1 MSTRHRPLTFTV
13 LTVCMA
19 IVAAL
24 ALPAAALVT
33 SVATSA
39 PADAAIV
46 TRAATTL
53 RLDVSPAGKSSAP
66 DWPDKVGVP
75 LDTTATKH
83 FKWII
88 QQDNSGDPAQPSGPL
103 ASNDGT
109 VTCGNPP
116 NYTGTN
122 CVLTSP
128 SAPFQYTGNGVAAD
142 PTSPDLHVPV
152 TGQNL
157 TGTITSVTSP
167 TRVTITRT
175 GHASLN
181 VVGTYLFSILR
192 PDPCHPVTP
201 ITPQGDPNFPQSCN
215 WPSVHAQQHPPIVTQ
230 GDETDWSSTQSLSG
244 LMQVDA
250 KLNAGENGCSAGT
263 RVVLNVNNGGGR
275 EDGCHKS
282 LPDGKYFVSV
292 TANGYEIGGTSFTI
306 PMQADSNHGTAIG
319 TVKVGLN
326 PAPMPLA
333 TIKLLVFDDMAPTG
347 GWWEQTT
354 EAGMSGFTGFITDF
368 TGNPVTQDYYGN
380 PICTTYTTDASGN
393 VLLKADGTPQQILK
407 LGGRCVSEPAVL
419 GSVHSAVG
427 AHSAGPLTVDLVPGA
442 STKFIPQPGV
452 NEQGN
457 FNVLIGTQ
465 LVTVTHVNP
474 NHPNVWTLDP
484 ATVGAQIKAGT
495 NVPDPSNQPVS
506 DGVITI
512 PNIVP
517 GRYGANVVP
526 PDKAWIQTST
536 LEGGHDFDVWAMG
549 NDTGLDTEMVV
560 AGEPVPFV
568 QFGYARAA
576 MVNTNP
582 AVGSLC
588 NFSASPPQNP
598 QPTRLDG
605 GDPCPRPTGA
615 PTLGNEVVPLP
626 VANMQDP
633 NNWFSP
639 GGHVNPMIPVNE
651 ASGDPNNLGNLNT
664 PTSGS
669 YETAGCQVEPLS
681 AADGAVPTGDIRAQF
696 TLVTKPCGGTNITPR
711 IDPGEGG
718 QAANPDGALQAD
730 SWEFPWYDAA
740 VYGNLAKAPSGEIK
754 GTVAGEEPY
763 VPGVAGFNGSAGANG
778 QAGEQVANI
787 KIPDAWVAL
796 ADLNNGDLTA
806 IVAPAKNDGTFDIT
820 NVPDGTYNLAWWDW
834 DQDYAFDQYQVIV
847 QNGQVV
853 DLGMLALSDWFTTIK
868 GHVFVD
874 ANGNGKQDPGEAGV
888 PDFLMQLLN
897 RTNNAWEG
905 GQNVATTVD
914 SGYYS
919 FHEAYPLGNDMIL
932 QFYNPRYKTTG
943 VTCQSDN
950 DPQEHTTLTGAVD
963 LTTLNI
969 IGLNGTCDIG
979 VQPYSPDPTQND
991 NGGIVA
997 TAMYHSFRTE
1007 IAQEQAFTSGFDTG
1021 QPGVRFSLWQPRPIP
1036 ATATAAQVAANTG
1049 GKYLTCTK
1057 ANVTAGNIAPNDAG
1071 CGVWNY
1077 DSTRS
1082 QPDGYRLDGGLVRDP
1097 VPFDPSNGS
1106 QLDVYYSE
1114 HWGRGGNAASQ
1125 AQGNPG
1131 CVPRGADGQV
1141 LDWHTQAAIAP
1152 GGECVEAAL
1161 QGTSFAFGTDGNPI
1175 DPKLYNNNI
1184 PSSSPLSLDPGLN
1197 TGPFNNGSDPYPG
1210 LNRYCRT
1217 APDTKAQC
1225 GPHGVQTVDGNY
1237 AMTPPG
1243 PGDYIVEATV
1253 PNDMFGKPLYKWA
1266 NEADNNTYDSPG
1278 WVPQGSAT
1286 ATLSWS
1292 KLSAQQA
1299 DVTPGTN
1306 SGYSLTP
1313 STGSP
1318 SLSGKCVGA
1327 SLLIDNTTPAA
1338 VNPLTGTGT
1347 QPDGTPVFAPN
1358 PAYAL
1363 AYEHAGQTPPFEGQL
1378 RQKCD
1383 DKLIHV
1389 QNAQSYAPN
1398 FQMYTDVPLAT
1409 KFAGYAT
1416 DDISVSTNRLSTGLG
1431 EVQPIP
1437 NLPIG
1442 IYDWTG
1448 RQVQQVN
1455 TDYNGQWEVMLPST
1469 NTFLGSTVAGP
1480 AATVYR
1486 FVGNDPGQPDKP
1498 NLNWNPTYVTIA
1510 AQFQAWPDVYTPS
1523 DVAPTRAVVAFEGNG
1538 SQLTAAAICAPQ
1550 ASQPELFAVSHPFF
1564 KPFIAG
1570 APVATRNGRT
1580 DTYALTI
1587 QGVGFG
1593 TSMPASGGV
1602 TLRKLS
1608 SSTTDPSG
1616 IINIPNTNM
1625 TWSDTQIVITLA
1637 TGSATATS
1645 LKALNGV
1652 HPGPYE
1658 LEITNSAGLTTTNGL
1673 TFHVLGADNVS
1684 TYNPTITEV
1693 GRFNSG
1699 LFDQATG
1706 LPLGSKI
1713 LDNGRINQARVNAGT
1728 PVAALVDSTTGG
1740 FNPANQ
1746 NFAPVNTTGDPNVI
1760 STLGASNTG
1769 PAQSHAFP
1777 GDGTVKGALQR
1788 ALEASYHRWQRN
1800 KVNNNENLIV
1810 VYPNF
1815 QNLGNGRYGGAPF
1828 DPLTA
1833 YYENIIIHSPVM
1845 LQGTGPGGLY
1855 RDTVGNTVA
1864 VPGTTIDGRFF
1875 NGNTTAP
1882 ATTAD
1887 TAPNSEPWAADW
1899 QQLFG
1904 LADNTDGLS
1913 ASQPFWNSAVEDQGE
1928 VVDVLGNGTG
1938 GAHNGPWYTT
1948 DANGYRP
1955 SLDGFQVTG
1964 GDQKDFPGNIG
1975 EVAGGNNGQP
1985 PDETFSIS
1993 QQGGGVY
2000 LNGYAQHFQISN
2012 NLFQYNSGT
2021 YGGAIR
2027 SGTPQ
2032 NVGDGFEIAHNDDL
2046 HIHHNRIIANGGT
2059 NLAGAIGLFRG
2070 TDAYRINDNVICG
2083 NLSAEYGGG
2092 ISQFGYSPGGKIDH
2106 NKIMLNQS
2114 IDEGGGIMIA
2124 GEPPVDPNTFIPN
2137 PSLLSMGAGKV
2148 TIDSN
2153 YIGDNLAQDDG
2164 GGIRF
2169 LEAGIEPM
2177 TVTNNMITD
2186 NVSAHEGGGVAI
2198 DNAPDVRL
2206 VNDTIANNITT
2217 ATATTSSGDPAPAGI
2232 STAGVNTQIV
2242 SFLTHTGLN
2251 ATIPVD
2257 QPNGT
2262 TMQESCAQVTGSP
2275 TECADAAVQ
2284 PFSNP
2289 LVMDDIVWGNLA
2301 GTWDAFHTTV
2311 TGIGLPQN
2319 LQYSGPAGACPAG
2332 GAAAPCVAPIWDAG
2346 PNNWDIGVADGS
2358 NVGKDINPVN
2368 SLIQTNYGW
2377 SGGSGNRVGGPDPA
2391 FVQSYVPAVQ
2401 VDPYRLQPRFRP
2413 SQLVTVNFPANVLGD
2428 YSIPAASGA
2437 VGIDA
2442 TGSTTLFTGTVTV
2455 NSPAVDIVFNSRP
2468 SGAPAAWDA
2477 GAFQP
2482 AGGGAAAPLPG
2493 GVGVAGIGGGNSSGG
2508 GGGGVR
2514 GAAVGPQPG
2523 TGTGAL
2529 HGAIAGGSKATP
2541 TAILDAGS
2549 PHSHAVVGSTTHGP
2563 VRPTSAGSSSGSTSG
2578 GSSIGFGVPSSAGPH
2593 VSTAPP
2599 PAGSTIGVDTVG
2611 GPDSAGNTP
2620 AVQVPGARGD
2630 VPGAAAMPGGVA
2642 GGGHFTYPNHV
2653 VHTPA
2658 RHSAFGR
2665 PTNPVLWI
2673 PAALILALGAVLFS
2687 RRRRPSHRRHRGGT
2701 SGPPP
2706 PPFPTPDDDPASG
2719 RQLEL
2724 VGKGELS

>member
-1 MSTRHRPLTFTV
+1 MSTRNRPLAFSV
-13 LTVCMA
+13 ITVCMA
-19 IVAAL
+19 MVAAL
-24 ALPAAALVT
+24 ALPTAALVT
-33 SVATSA
+33 SIATSA
-39 PADAAIV
+39 PADAAVI
-46 TRAATTL
+46 TRTASQL
-53 RLDVSPAGKSSAP
+53 RIDVSPTMKSSAP

-75 LDTTATKH
+75 LDKSKTAH

-109 VTCGNPP
+109 ITCGAAPT
-116 NYTGTN
+116 YSSAS
-122 CVLTSP
+122 CILTSP
-128 SAPFQYTGNGVAAD
+128 SAPFQYSGNGVAPD
-142 PTSPDLHVPV
+142 PKSPDLHVPV

-175 GHASLN
+175 GSATLH

-192 PDPCHPVTP
+192 SDPCHPVTP
-201 ITPQGDPNFPQSCN
+201 ITPQGDPNFPQGCN
-215 WPSVHAQQHPPIVTQ
+215 WPSIHAQQHPPIVTQ

-244 LMQVDA
+244 LMQVDS
-250 KLNAGENGCSAGT
+250 KLNGGENGCSAGT
-263 RVVLNVNNGGGR
+263 RVVLNINNGGGG

-306 PMQADSNHGTAIG
+306 PMQADNAHGTAVG
-319 TVKVGLN
+319 TVHVGLN

-380 PICTTYTTDASGN
+380 PICTTYTTDAAGN
-393 VLLKADGTPQQILK
+393 VLLKPDGTPVQILK
-407 LGGRCVSEPAVL
+407 LGGRCESQPAVL
-419 GSVHSAVG
+419 GMLHSPLA
-427 AHSAGPLTVDLVPGA
+427 AHSAGPITVDLVNGA
-442 STKFIPQPGV
+442 TTQFIPQPGV
-452 NEQGN
+452 NEQGT
-457 FNVLIGTQ
+457 FNVQIGAD
-465 LVTVTHVNP
+465 LVTVTHVDP
-474 NHPNVWTLDP
+474 NNRNVWTLDP
-484 ATVGAQIKAGT
+484 ATVNQGIKAGT

-549 NDTGLDTEMVV
+549 NDNGLDNEMVV

-568 QFGYARAA
+568 QFGFARAT
-576 MVNTNP
+576 MVTTNP
-582 AVGSLC
+582 ALGTLC
-588 NFSASPPQNP
+588 NFSQSPPAHP
-598 QPTRLDG
+598 QPARADG
-605 GDPCPRPTGA
+605 GNPCPRPSGA
-615 PTLGNEVVPLP
+615 APIPDEVVPVGTDLTNP
-626 VANMQDP
+626 ANWLAKGD
-633 NNWFSP
+633 
-639 GGHVNPMIPVNE
+639 PMIPVSE
-651 ASGDPNNLGNLNT
+651 GFDPNNLGNQNT
-664 PTSGS
+664 PTAGA
-669 YETAGCQVEPLS
+669 YETAGCQIEPVS

-696 TLVTKPCGGTNITPR
+696 TLVTKPCGGHNITPR
-711 IDPGEGG
+711 IYPGVGG
-718 QAANPDGALQAD
+718 QSPTPDGALQAD
-730 SWEFPWYDAA
+730 SWEYPWYNTA
-740 VYGNLAKAPSGEIK
+740 VYGNLKAAPTGEIK
-754 GTVAGEEPY
+754 GTIAGEEPY
-763 VPGVAGFNGSAGANG
+763 VPGVGGFNGSAGANG
-778 QAGEQVANI
+778 QAGEQIANI

-796 ADLNNGDLTA
+796 ADLNNGDLTS
-806 IVAPAKNDGTFDIT
+806 IVAPAKNDGTIDIT
-820 NVPDGTYNLAWWDW
+820 GVPDGTYNLAWWDW
-834 DQDYAFDQYQVIV
+834 NQDYAFDQYQVIV

-853 DLGMLALSDWFTTIK
+853 DLGMLALSDWFTTIS

-874 ANGNGKQDPGEAGV
+874 KNGNGKQDPGEAGV

-905 GQNVATTVD
+905 GQNVATTID

-919 FHEAYPLGNDMIL
+919 FQEAYPLGNDMIL

-950 DPQEHTTLTGAVD
+950 DPQQHTTLTGAVD

-979 VQPYSPDPTQND
+979 VQPYNTDPTQND

-1007 IAQEQAFTSGFDTG
+1007 LAQEQAFTSGFDTG

-1036 ATATAAQVAANTG
+1036 ATATPAQVAANTG

-1057 ANVTAGNIAPNDAG
+1057 ENVAAHNISAHDLG

-1077 DSTRS
+1077 DGTSTH
-1082 QPDGYRLDGGLVRDP
+1082 PDSYRLDGGLVRDP
-1097 VPFDPSNGS
+1097 VPFDQTNTS

-1141 LDWHTQAAIAP
+1141 LDWHTQAAVLP
-1152 GGECVEAAL
+1152 GGDCVEAAL

-1175 DPKLYNNNI
+1175 DPKLFKNNI

-1197 TGPFNNGSDPYPG
+1197 TGPFTNSPDPYPG
-1210 LNRYCRT
+1210 VNAYCKT

-1237 AMTPPG
+1237 AMTPPN

-1253 PNDMFGKPLYKWA
+1253 PNDMFGKPLYRWA
-1266 NEADNNTYDSPG
+1266 NEANNNTYDSPG
-1278 WVPQGSAT
+1278 WVPPGAAT
-1286 ATLSWS
+1286 GTLSWS
-1292 KLSAQQA
+1292 KLSAQQS
-1299 DVTPGTN
+1299 DVSTVAK
-1306 SGYSLTP
+1306 SDGYSLTP
-1313 STGSP
+1313 STGSA
-1318 SLSGKCVGA
+1318 SLSAKCVGS
-1327 SLLIDNTTPAA
+1327 SLMIDNTDPGRT
-1338 VNPLTGTGT
+1338 NPLTGSTT
-1347 QPDGTPVFAPN
+1347 NPDGTPVFTPN
-1358 PAYAL
+1358 PAYVL
-1363 AYEHAGQTPPFEGQL
+1363 AYQHGGKGAPPFEGQL

-1389 QNAQSYAPN
+1389 QNGQSYAPN
-1398 FQMYTDVPLAT
+1398 FQMFTDVPLAT
-1409 KFAGYAT
+1409 KFSGYAT

-1486 FVGNDPGQPDKP
+1486 FVGNDPGQPAHP

-1550 ASQPELFAVSHPFF
+1550 ASQPQLYTVSHPFF
-1564 KPFIAG
+1564 KPAIG
-1570 APVATRNGRT
+1570 GTGGRT
-1580 DTYALTI
+1580 DTYKLTI

-1593 TSMPASGGV
+1593 TSKPAAGGV
-1602 TLRKLS
+1602 TLRKPG
-1608 SSTTDPSG
+1608 STTIDPSG
-1616 IINIPNTNM
+1616 VVLSVPNADITS
-1625 TWSDTQIVITLA
+1625 WSDTQIVITLA
-1637 TGSATATS
+1637 TGTASATT
-1645 LKALNGV
+1645 LVALAGV
-1652 HPGPYE
+1652 NPGPYE
-1658 LEITNSAGLTTTNGL
+1658 LQVTNSAGLTTTNGL
-1673 TFHVLGADNVS
+1673 TFHVLGS
-1684 TYNPTITEV
+1684 TYNPTLYEV
-1693 GRFNSG
+1693 GRFR
-1699 LFDQATG
+1699 TG
-1706 LPLGSKI
+1706 ITSQIDNLANAGNNKI
-1713 LDNGRINQARVNAGT
+1713 LDNGSINQALVDAGT
-1728 PVAALVDSTTGG
+1728 PIAALKDSTTGG

-1746 NFAPVNTTGDPNVI
+1746 NFAPANTTGDPNVI
-1760 STLGASNTG
+1760 NTASVSDAGGAAS
-1769 PAQSHAFP
+1769 SAFP

-1788 ALEASYHRWQRN
+1788 ALEAAYHHWN
-1800 KVNNNENLIV
+1800 VKKATNNENLIV

-1815 QNLGNGRYGGAPF
+1815 QNLGNGTYGGAPF

-1855 RDTVGNTVA
+1855 RDSVGNTVA
-1864 VPGTTIDGRFF
+1864 VAGTTIDGRFF

-1904 LADNTDGLS
+1904 LADNTDGLV
-1913 ASQPFWNSAVEDQGE
+1913 ASQPFWNSETEDQGE

-1938 GAHNGPWYTT
+1938 GANNGPWYTT

-1955 SLDGFQVTG
+1955 SLDGFQITG

-1985 PDETFSIS
+1985 PDETFSIA

-2032 NVGDGFEIAHNDDL
+2032 NAGDGFDIAHNDDL
-2046 HIHHNRIIANGGT
+2046 HVHHNRIIANGGT

-2070 TDAYRINDNVICG
+2070 TDGYRINDNLICG

-2092 ISQFGYSPGGKIDH
+2092 VSVFGYSPHGTIDH
-2106 NKIMLNQS
+2106 NKLMLNQS
-2114 IDEGGGIMIA
+2114 VDEGGAIMIA
-2124 GEPPVDPNTFIPN
+2124 GEPPVDPNTFTPN
-2137 PSLLSMGAGKV
+2137 PNLLSMGAGTT

-2164 GGIRF
+2164 GGVRF
-2169 LEAGIEPM
+2169 LEAGVEPM
-2177 TVTNNMITD
+2177 LVTNNMITD
-2186 NVSAHEGGGVAI
+2186 NVSAHEGGAVAI

-2217 ATATTSSGDPAPAGI
+2217 ATATTSTGDPAPAGI
-2232 STAGVNTQIV
+2232 STAGINVQLHD
-2242 SFLTHTGLN
+2242 FLTHTGLN

-2257 QPNGT
+2257 QPDGT
-2262 TMQESCAQVTGSP
+2262 TKPETCAQLAASP
-2275 TECADAAVQ
+2275 TECGDAANQ

-2289 LVMDDIVWGNLA
+2289 LVMDDVVWGNLA
-2301 GTWDAFHTTV
+2301 GTWDAMHTTV

-2332 GAAAPCVAPIWDAG
+2332 GAAAPCIAPLWDPG

-2358 NVGKDINPVN
+2358 NVGKDINPVK
-2368 SLIQTNYGW
+2368 SLIESNYGW
-2377 SGGSGNRVGGPDPA
+2377 SGGTGNRVGGPDPQ
-2391 FVQSYVPAVQ
+2391 FVQSYLPAVQ

-2428 YSIPAASGA
+2428 YSIPGASGA
-2437 VGIDA
+2437 VGIDT
-2442 TGSTTLFTGTVTV
+2442 TGSTTLFETINVA
-2455 NSPAVDIVFNSRP
+2455 SPHVDIALNPRP
-2468 SGAPAAWDA
+2468 SGVPATWDA

-2482 AGGGAAAPLPG
+2482 AGVVVPPAVTP
-2493 GVGVAGIGGGNSSGG
+2493 VGG
-2508 GGGGVR
+2508 GGGAGIPGP
-2514 GAAVGPQPG
+2514 GAPGG
-2523 TGTGAL
+2523 TGG
-2529 HGAIAGGSKATP
+2529 AGGTNGSGGGTSGSSGGTNGSGVKGGKGAGGKGSGTP
-2541 TAILDAGS
+2541 AILDAAS
-2549 PHSHAVVGSTTHGP
+2549 THTTVPRGSTTHGP
-2563 VRPTSAGSSSGSTSG
+2563 TRPTGAGSSSGS
-2578 GSSIGFGVPSSAGPH
+2578 SSLGFGTSSAGGPQ
-2593 VSTAPP
+2593 VSTAQP
-2599 PAGSTIGVDTVG
+2599 PAGSSIGVDTVG
-2611 GPDSAGNTP
+2611 GADSAGNTP
-2620 AVQVPGARGD
+2620 VIQVPGSTQGGAT
-2630 VPGAAAMPGGVA
+2630 GAAGMPGGVA
-2642 GGGHFTYPNHV
+2642 GGGHFQYPNHI
-2653 VHTPA
+2653 HHKTT
-2658 RHSAFGR
+2658 HKSAFALD
-2665 PTNPVLWI
+2665 NPLLWI
-2673 PAALILALGAVLFS
+2673 PAAIVAALAALLYR
-2687 RRRRPSHRRHRGGT
+2687 RRRRPSHRRRRGGP
-2701 SGPPP
+2701 SGQTPPSSP
-2706 PPFPTPDDDPASG
+2706 PPDDDPASG